1 MPNNPLPAC
10 TGDEPYVFVC
20 YSHRDQDMVYPEIR
34 WLQDQGFNVWYDE
47 GISGATRW
55 RDEIAGRIKQ
65 CRMLLFYVS
74 PDSVDSQ
81 VCREELEYALT
92 HDCSILSLH
101 LSATDLP
108 EGIKLAIANRQALHR
123 YELSEQD
130 YERKLVAALS
140 RQLDQEVPVT
150 TTPLRTRQR
159 MRPQKI
165 ISAIAGLLAT
175 VAITAGAVW
184 WLMRPTAPDPAP
196 AARFELELPNMLF
209 SQGGSKY
216 LAIDPAGT
224 NIFIIGTSGFK
235 DEQIYTRKLDE
246 FEFKPIPGTQD
257 GELLGVFPSPN
268 GQTLA
273 LAYRDGS
280 LKRVSASGGD
290 PVLIGKTSN
299 NGFSFHIG
307 WIDDTTILVQDRNAL
322 VRWSINSALPPTT
335 LVEQGAMHP
344 HVLPDGSTF
353 VFAERGAAGSPSRI
367 VIQSLITGERKSLLE
382 GSDPRLTERGHLL
395 FYRDDAVWAVRFDS
409 HELAILGSPVRVL
422 SEVSAGG
429 GKAKY
434 DVASTGTMVYH
445 PPSRQL
451 QQLIWETRDGLQK
464 TIPMSPTRISAIS
477 LSPDESQITYAGG
490 TLFAGELWTYEFDR
504 GIQTRILEVAGSAN
518 IPLWSS
524 DDTSI
529 IYSLWTNKINGNLY
543 RKELGRSDPER
554 LTESAR
560 THIAV
565 SSTADGS
572 HVLYIDCIDAG
583 VDCDIGILPISN
595 PKETRLILNSR
606 FNELSPQLSPD
617 GEYLAYSSDEF
628 GPRRIVI
635 RPFPDVEANVWQT
648 SVSGCIRS
656 EWSDNQ
662 NELFLFCLDG
672 TYVVPVANDPQLTL
686 GEPERLFEKD
696 PLISDGNYSSSRDEF
711 IRVKQI
717 NSNNRFV
724 VVLNWFD
731 ELDRL
736 TVSGD

>member
-10 TGDEPYVFVC
+10 TGDEPYVFVS
-20 YSHRDQDMVYPEIR
+20 YSHSDEEIVYPEIR

-65 CRMLLFYVS
+65 CRMFLFYVS

-92 HDCSILSLH
+92 HDRSILSLH

-108 EGIKLAIANRQALHR
+108 EGIKLAVANRQALHR

-130 YERKLVAALS
+130 YERKLVTALS
-140 RQLDQEVPVT
+140 RQLDQEVPVAS
-150 TTPLRTRQR
+150 TPLRTRQR

-165 ISAIAGLLAT
+165 IRAIGGLLAT
-175 VAITAGAVW
+175 VTITAGTVW

-196 AARFELELPNMLF
+196 AARFELELPNMLL
-209 SQGGSKY
+209 SMAGSKY
-216 LAIDPAGT
+216 LAIDPAGA
-224 NIFIIGTSGFK
+224 NIFIIGTSGFGDK
-235 DEQIYTRKLDE
+235 QIYTRKLDE

-257 GELLGVFPSPN
+257 SELAGVFPSPN

-280 LKRVSASGGD
+280 LKRVSASGGE
-290 PVLIGKTSN
+290 PVLIGETSN
-299 NGFSFHIG
+299 SGFSFHIR
-307 WIDDTTILVQDRNAL
+307 WIDDMAILVQDRDAL
-322 VRWSINSALPPTT
+322 VRWSINGSFPPST
-335 LVEQGAMHP
+335 LVEKGAMHP
-344 HVLPDGSTF
+344 HLLADGSALI
-353 VFAERGAAGSPSRI
+353 FAEKGESGSPSRI
-367 VIQSLITGERKSLLE
+367 VIQSLITGDRKFLIE

-395 FYRDDAVWAVRFDS
+395 FYRDDSVWAVRFDS
-409 HELAILGSPVRVL
+409 LELAILGAPVRVL
-422 SEVSAGG
+422 PQVFSGG
-429 GKAKY
+429 DKATY
-434 DVASTGTMVYH
+434 DVASTGTMVYQ

-464 TIPMSPTRISAIS
+464 TIPMSPIRISGIS
-477 LSPDESQITYAGG
+477 LSPDESQISYASG
-490 TLFAGELWTYEFDR
+490 TLFAGELWTYKFDR
-504 GIQTRILEVAGSAN
+504 GIHTRILKTAGSVN

-529 IYSLWTNKINGNLY
+529 IYTLWSHNISGNLY

-554 LTESAR
+554 LTESPR
-560 THIAV
+560 THIAI

-572 HVLYIDCIDAG
+572 HVLYEDCIDIG
-583 VDCDIGILPISN
+583 VDCNIGILPINNS
-595 PKETRLILNSR
+595 KETRLILNSR

-635 RPFPDVEANVWQT
+635 RPFPDVEAKVWQT
-648 SVSGCIRS
+648 SVSGCTGS
-656 EWSDNQ
+656 EWSDSQ
-662 NELFLFCLDG
+662 NELFLYCLDG
-672 TYVVPVANDPQLTL
+672 TYVVPVSNDPEFTL
-686 GEPERLFEKD
+686 GEPERLFEKN
-696 PLISDGNYSSSRDEF
+696 PLISNSKYSSSRDEF

-736 TVSGD
+736 TVGSD